1 MTGYRNLQKALLYAL
16 LQPVDE
22 LKKLQDEQ
30 NFSKLMVVQEELKTM
45 PFNDIWDAYC
55 ERCGKP
61 KDGEWFAEVER
72 YEREVLSKR
81 G

>member
-1 MTGYRNLQKALLYAL
+1 
-16 LQPVDE
+16 LQPVEE

-30 NFSKLMVVQEELKTM
+30 NFSKLMVVQEEFKTL
-45 PFNDIWDAYC
+45 PFNDVWNEYC
-55 ERCGKP
+55 DRCNKP
-61 KDGEWFAEVER
+61 KDGEWFSEIER